1 VPKKKQIEVV
11 ERLKEAL
18 IDHQKL
24 YDLVL
29 ELDSMGCKSAVN
41 KLESFQYDIMN
52 YMQFPENHWKK
63 IRIINMRE
71 STNKELKTRS
81 KMLRAFP
88 NQESILKRTSSI
100 LIDIKEDWIIGNK
113 Y

>member
-1 VPKKKQIEVV
+1 MKSFLGSSWQTCHVHQLRQVLKKVPKKKQIEVV

-63 IRIINMRE
+63 IRTTNMME
-71 STNKELKTRS
+71 KTTRNS
-81 KMLRAFP
+81 K
-88 NQESILKRTSSI
+88 QEAK
-100 LIDIKEDWIIGNK
+100 W
-113 Y
+113 